1 MFSPKPSVFRCK
13 CLSESIYLPFAWWCF
28 GLPSI
33 LGMKKCTFHLYQLL
47 ISCLSAPPASPSLLP
62 LCRTGAGLCR
72 LAFPLPAGWPWG
84 WTIGVWAGRC
94 MVGRERRA
102 FFSPF
107 PLSVFQSDSK
117 QAPQWRCGGGGR
129 PPVAASSGHL
139 HPRQHYHHRAAHFLT
154 QEPPLWGLRPAGM
167 QALYSEFLSFFLVH
181 ISLRPPPLRVLLEP
195 SP

>member
-1 MFSPKPSVFRCK
+1 MVFWASFHPWDEKMYFPSVPVINFMSFSSTRLPQPSPA
-13 CLSESIYLPFAWWCF
+13 LSYWSWTLQASFPIASWLALRLDNRSVGGTMHGWERKKGLFLPLPFVCF
-28 GLPSI
+28 SER
-33 LGMKKCTFHLYQLL
+33 QQ
-47 ISCLSAPPASPSLLP
+47 
-62 LCRTGAGLCR
+62 AGTPVALR
-72 LAFPLPAGWPWG
+72 
-84 WTIGVWAGRC
+84 
-94 MVGRERRA
+94 
-102 FFSPF
+102 
-107 PLSVFQSDSK
+107 
-117 QAPQWRCGGGGR
+117 GGGR